1 MDFTCRVALSET
13 EQYAAFSSGNSSRE
27 CRPVASKRFNFRR
40 VAKFM
45 LIAILVVLLI
55 PPAQVALAVFWD
67 PPFVPMRIQ
76 RRIEA
81 RKEGKALQE
90 VPTRWI
96 ALKNVPVEIVH
107 YIWAS
112 EDQAFFEHQ
121 GFDVPR
127 IRAAIAEAKDGG
139 TRGVSTI
146 TMQCARSL
154 FLWQGRSYL
163 RKTLEAYYTIWME
176 LFMSKRR
183 ILELYLNHIEFG
195 PGIYGIGAAAHR
207 YFGKTPD
214 QLTRGQ
220 MIALAAILPN
230 PLKWSPVRPNQ
241 TVLRKIRRIERLS
254 SRAPFPLEEL
264 QGK

>member
-1 MDFTCRVALSET
+1 M
-13 EQYAAFSSGNSSRE
+13 
-27 CRPVASKRFNFRR
+27 ASKRFNFGRI
-40 VAKFM
+40 AKFL
-45 LIAILVVLLI
+45 LIAVLVVLLI

-67 PPFVPMRIQ
+67 PPFIPMRVQ

-81 RKEGKALQE
+81 RTKGKTLQE
-90 VPTRWI
+90 APSRWVALNSVP
-96 ALKNVPVEIVH
+96 EGIVH

-127 IRAAIAEAKDGG
+127 IREAIAEAKEGG
-139 TRGVSTI
+139 ARGVSTI

-154 FLWQGRSYL
+154 FLWQGRSYF
-163 RKTLEAYYTIWME
+163 RKALEAYYTIWME

-195 PGIYGIGAAAHR
+195 PGVYGIGAAAQK
-207 YFGKTPD
+207 YFNKTPD
-214 QLTRGQ
+214 QLTRSQ

-254 SRAPFPLEEL
+254 SQAPFPREEL
-264 QGK
+264 GEK